1 MLEEEKKKAFAKCV
15 FFFLYFEL
23 HYIFFS
29 LVSGREEHVE
39 GDGESPHL
47 RHVLNPTPKPQLLN
61 FQ

>member
-1 MLEEEKKKAFAKCV
+1 MC